1 MNQISFKNS
10 SIMNTS
16 SSAKVNESVKLKQ
29 SKSSIDAKIPPFYP
43 ASTHLS
49 SMSLKKSIAENN
61 AVLSEHEKAS
71 LYSTWTPL
79 SDEKSNQ
86 KVLKKIIFDTSKIV

>member
-16 SSAKVNESVKLKQ
+16 SSAKGNDSNKLKQ
-29 SKSSIDAKIPPFYP
+29 SKSSSEMKIPFYP

-61 AVLSEHEKAS
+61 AVLSDHEKAS

-86 KVLKKIIFDTSKIV
+86 KVASI

>member
-1 MNQISFKNS
+1 MNQISFKNTSINNNSMIKMNETASTKPS
-10 SIMNTS
+10 ST
-16 SSAKVNESVKLKQ
+16 KQ
-29 SKSSIDAKIPPFYP
+29 LNKTETKAPFYP

-49 SMSLKKSIAENN
+49 NMSLKKSIAENN
-61 AVLSEHEKAS
+61 AVLSDSEKAS

-86 KVLKKIIFDTSKIV
+86 KVKKLIKVNF

>member
-1 MNQISFKNS
+1 MNQISFKNTSINNNSMIKMNETASTKPS
-10 SIMNTS
+10 STKQLNTTEPQ
-16 SSAKVNESVKLKQ
+16 A
-29 SKSSIDAKIPPFYP
+29 PFYP

-49 SMSLKKSIAENN
+49 NMSLKKSIAENN
-61 AVLSEHEKAS
+61 AVLSDSEKAS

-86 KVLKKIIFDTSKIV
+86 KVNKLTKKVNF

>member
-10 SIMNTS
+10 SIMNNS
-16 SSAKVNESVKLKQ
+16 VSAKGNDSNKLKQ
-29 SKSSIDAKIPPFYP
+29 SKSSSETKIPFYP

-61 AVLSEHEKAS
+61 AVLSDHEKAS

-86 KVLKKIIFDTSKIV
+86 KVIFKITNF